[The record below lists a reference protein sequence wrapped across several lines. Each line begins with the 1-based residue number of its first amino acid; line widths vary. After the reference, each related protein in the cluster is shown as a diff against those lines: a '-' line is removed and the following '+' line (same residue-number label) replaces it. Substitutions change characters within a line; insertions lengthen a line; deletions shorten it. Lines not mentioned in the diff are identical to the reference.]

1 MCLCTLGDSLELLR
15 GKCGRVFGQM
25 AGLSMT
31 IKGLPTTYN
40 KDLQESV
47 EPVIEQ
53 SRTLK
58 DSLTIATRVLATLT
72 TFPESM
78 ERALSSDM
86 LATDLAEYLVRKGV
100 PFRETHHIAG
110 RVVQLA
116 ESESKSMDQLSLG
129 EFRAVDERFA
139 EDVLDVFDFERSV
152 EMKSAV
158 GGTARLAV
166 MKQIETLRA
175 LVMLR

>member
-1 MCLCTLGDSLELLR
+1 
-15 GKCGRVFGQM
+15 M

-31 IKGLPTTYN
+31 IKGLPSTYN

-47 EPVIEQ
+47 QPLIEQ
-53 SRTLK
+53 SQTLK
-58 DSLTIATRVLATLT
+58 DSLTIATRALATLT
-72 TFPESM
+72 TYPENM
-78 ERALSSDM
+78 LRALSSDM
-86 LATDLAEYLVRKGV
+86 LATDLAEYLVRKGI

-116 ESESKSMDQLSLG
+116 ESEGKAMDQLSLG

-139 EDVLDVFDFERSV
+139 EDVLDIFDFERSV

-158 GGTARLAV
+158 GGTARSAV
-166 MKQIETLRA
+166 MQQIETLRT
-175 LVMLR
+175 LIGFR